1 MENLSVRKYIL
12 YKLDRNLAILGIIAI
27 GIFAIITETTDS
39 PIVMA
44 AVGGLTAYI
53 GSRSGGSKEK

>member
-12 YKLDRNLAILGIIAI
+12 YKLDRNLAIIGIVVI
-27 GIFAIITETTDS
+27 GIFAIVTKTTDS